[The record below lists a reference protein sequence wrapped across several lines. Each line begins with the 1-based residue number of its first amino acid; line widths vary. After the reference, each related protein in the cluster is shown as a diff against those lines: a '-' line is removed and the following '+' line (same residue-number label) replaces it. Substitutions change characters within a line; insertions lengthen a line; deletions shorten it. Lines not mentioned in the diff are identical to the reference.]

1 MKKLMLILV
10 ALFVAAL
17 LLVYVNNGGIS
28 LNNGWSSADQA
39 ATDNSS
45 AAHLDVDKENA
56 EASVGS
62 RNKKQRPEKKEA
74 LSNEQSLADIN
85 AKLNQQSQANSSD
98 ANSRNDDSRVN
109 STSSAK
115 DVDISGAGDTNTTT
129 LDKDQINLFIR
140 GRVLDDTGAPVPS
153 ALITAATANDNA
165 QGQTIETVTDY
176 DGWFALDGLT
186 NGVYNISATDP
197 VSGNSSQTKRIST
210 DTNIIDLIIPIGG
223 TTLLFG
229 AVTQPNGEPV
239 ADASLRLLPAGS
251 VANTDDLGVYTMEA
265 VVKRD
270 VSQLM
275 IVEKDGYITERKPLR
290 QRQLQNNTELQFD
303 ISLRPEAESSETA
316 MVSGVVVNESKD
328 ALGGLNVK
336 LANQSYRYNTQTDRN
351 GTFSF
356 DEVVVDRNYV
366 LRVQPRADYEKFVRS
381 GINVPKQGLSNFNI
395 TLEERGFGTV
405 TGRFISAA
413 GGLLANYTSSL
424 LVSNQSIPI
433 KSDTEGVFAI
443 EDVPTGKIRLSVSSN
458 GRLLTSGAELR
469 PGNTVSIDAVVDVG
483 EQQFIGL
490 VVDQFGE
497 PVGGAKILWRWELR
511 QNGLLHESLRNA
523 VTDSNG
529 RFALSGFAAV
539 PHELRITAAGHA
551 TLQTTVPAAQAEGE
565 FTLQ

>member
-1 MKKLMLILV
+1 MKKLILIMV
-10 ALFVAAL
+10 ALFVAAM
-17 LLVYVNNGGIS
+17 LLVYVNNNRLS
-28 LNNGWSSADQA
+28 LNNGWFSADQS
-39 ATDNSS
+39 ATDNRSS
-45 AAHLDVDKENA
+45 ARLDDDRENS
-56 EASVGS
+56 EVSIRS
-62 RNKKQRPEKKEA
+62 RNNQQRPVKKDA
-74 LSNEQSLADIN
+74 LSNEQSLADIS
-85 AKLNQQSQANSSD
+85 AKLNKQSQANSSD
-98 ANSRNDDSRVN
+98 ANSRYDDSRVN
-109 STSSAK
+109 STPSAK
-115 DVDISGAGDTNTTT
+115 DFDTFDADDANTTT

-153 ALITAATANDNA
+153 ALITAAVANDNA
-165 QGQTIETVTDY
+165 QGPTIETVTDN

-186 NGVYNISATDP
+186 HGVYNISATDP

-210 DTNIIDLIIPIGG
+210 DTNIIDLIIPIGS

-251 VANTDDLGVYTMEA
+251 VANSDDLGVYTMEA

-275 IVEKDGYITERKPLR
+275 IIEKDGFITERKPLR
-290 QRQLQNNTELQFD
+290 QQQLQNNTELQFD

-316 MVSGVVVNESKD
+316 MVSGVVVNKSKD

-356 DEVVVDRNYV
+356 EEVVVDRNYV
-366 LRVQPRADYEKFVRS
+366 LRVQPGADYEKYLRS

-424 LVSNQSIPI
+424 LVSNRRIPI

-443 EDVPTGKIRLSVSSN
+443 EDVPTGKIRISVSSN

-469 PGNTVSIDAVVDVG
+469 PGKTVSIDAVVDVG

-511 QNGLLHESLRNA
+511 ENGLLHESMRNA

-539 PHELRITAAGHA
+539 PHELTITAAGYA
-551 TLQTTVPAAQAEGE
+551 PLQTTVPTAQAEDE